1 MLLMRVLIG
10 HLLFEG
16 RMPSI
21 RTPVDHLLTEGKI
34 PSIPRL
40 QHPGVA
46 PSSRYHRTHLPHFEA
61 GEVPQ
66 HVCFRLGDSLP
77 QHLLQQWER
86 ELKGLP
92 EAEHHKRRRI
102 EEALDQGHGACWLR
116 RPEIAALVRDS
127 LQYFDGVLY
136 NLHAWV
142 VMPNHVHVLVI
153 PLDDHSLS
161 GIAHSWKSY
170 TAKQANKML
179 ERNGKF
185 WHEDYFDR
193 FVRDDDHFEAIVN
206 YIHLNPVKAGL
217 CTNPEDWEWSSC
229 YDRCSRD

>member
-1 MLLMRVLIG
+1 MCA
-10 HLLFEG
+10 
-16 RMPSI
+16 
-21 RTPVDHLLTEGKI
+21 K
-34 PSIPRL
+34 
-40 QHPGVA
+40 
-46 PSSRYHRTHLPHFEA
+46 
-61 GEVPQ
+61 
-66 HVCFRLGDSLP
+66 
-77 QHLLQQWER
+77 
-86 ELKGLP
+86 
-92 EAEHHKRRRI
+92 
-102 EEALDQGHGACWLR
+102 
-116 RPEIAALVRDS
+116 
-127 LQYFDGVLY
+127 YFDGVLY

-217 CTNPEDWEWSSC
+217 CTNPEDALLRSVFPGLMDHSGRGEDAHDAGTDWSPVFEGRPLVIR
-229 YDRCSRD
+229 Y